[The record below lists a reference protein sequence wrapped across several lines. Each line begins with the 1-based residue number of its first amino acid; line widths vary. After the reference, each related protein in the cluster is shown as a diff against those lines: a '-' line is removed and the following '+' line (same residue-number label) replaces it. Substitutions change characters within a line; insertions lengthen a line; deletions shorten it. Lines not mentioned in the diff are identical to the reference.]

1 MKIKSTLSI
10 LGLASILI
18 ASGCGLLGKEKEVA
32 ADVCGCTKALE
43 NKLTPEF
50 VQIIIESSKAENPD
64 KAIEE
69 KMSALDTD
77 QMMAL
82 LPNMEVMEELDS
94 EQGEFMTCINGLEK
108 KYDNA
113 YTFDE
118 EQSMKDVLVEMEK
131 LDCAFGVAILKLGLK
146 AK

>member
-1 MKIKSTLSI
+1 MKVKSSMAIFGMAVVLV
-10 LGLASILI
+10 
-18 ASGCGLLGKEKEVA
+18 ASGCSMGKEKEVA

-43 NKLTPEF
+43 KKLTPEF
-50 VQIIIESSKAENPD
+50 VQIIVESSKAENPD

-82 LPNMEVMEELDS
+82 IPNMEVMEDLDN
-94 EQGEFMTCINGLEK
+94 EQGEFNTCLNGLEK
-108 KYDNA
+108 KYENA

-118 EQSMKDVLVEMEK
+118 EESIKEVLAEMEK
-131 LDCAFGVAILKLGLK
+131 TDCKFGVAIVKLGMK